1 MTQIAIRSEPVP
13 IELQVGSELRLS
25 DDKLFQLCA
34 QNPELR
40 IERTARGDLIV
51 MTPAGG
57 ESSHRNLRIATALAI
72 WADQD
77 GTGTAFDSSAGFILP
92 NGAMR
97 SPDASWV
104 KNSRLAGLTPEQK
117 RRFIPLC
124 PDFVIEL
131 KSPTDRLA
139 DLQAKMEE
147 YRDNGARLGWLIDP
161 ERQQVHIYRLS
172 KTAELKNRPSKLRG
186 DPELTGFLIKLHR
199 IWESI

>member
-1 MTQIAIRSEPVP
+1 MTQIAIRSDFVP

-25 DDKLFQLCA
+25 DDKLFQLCV

-40 IERTARGDLIV
+40 IERTTQGDLIV
-51 MTPAGG
+51 MTPVGG
-57 ESSHRNLRIATALAI
+57 ESSHRNLRIAAALAI
-72 WADQD
+72 WADED

-104 KNSRLAGLTPEQK
+104 KNTRLAELTPEQK

-124 PDFVIEL
+124 PDLVIEL

-147 YRDNGARLGWLIDP
+147 YRDNGARLGWLIHP
-161 ERQQVHIYRLS
+161 ERKQVWTYRPG
-172 KTAELKNRPSKLRG
+172 A
-186 DPELTGFLIKLHR
+186 DPELFDQPAELAADPDLPGFLLELAR
-199 IWESI
+199 VWQQL

>member
-13 IELQVGSELRLS
+13 IQIEVGKALRLS
-25 DDKLFQLCA
+25 DVELFELCV

-40 IERTARGDLIV
+40 IERSSEGNLTV

-57 ESSHRNLRIATALAI
+57 ESSHRNLRIATALSL

-77 GTGTAFDSSAGFILP
+77 GTGTAFDSSAGFLLP

-97 SPDASWV
+97 SPAASWV
-104 KNSRLAGLTPEQK
+104 SNTRLAELRPDQK
-117 RRFIPLC
+117 RGFIPLC

-131 KSPTDRLA
+131 RSPTDRLP

-147 YRDNGARLGWLIDP
+147 YRANGAKLGWLIDP
-161 ERQQVHIYRLS
+161 DERRVYVYRS
-172 KTAELKNRPSKLRG
+172 GAEVEVLEKPGKVTS
-186 DPELTGFLIKLHR
+186 DPEPLGFALNLGA
-199 IWESI
+199 IWRSL

>member
-25 DDKLFQLCA
+25 DEKLFQLCVR
-34 QNPELR
+34 NPELR
-40 IERTARGDLIV
+40 IERTAQGDLIV
-51 MTPAGG
+51 MTPVGG

-72 WADQD
+72 WADED
-77 GTGTAFDSSAGFILP
+77 GTGAAFDSSAGFILP

-104 KNSRLAGLTPEQK
+104 KNSRLAELSPEQK
-117 RRFIPLC
+117 RRFIPLG

-131 KSPTDRLA
+131 RSPTDRLP

-147 YRDNGARLGWLIDP
+147 YRKNGARLGWLIDP
-161 ERQQVHIYRLS
+161 ERKQVRVYRPGEEPELLDEP
-172 KTAELKNRPSKLRG
+172 AELHA
-186 DPELTGFLIKLHR
+186 DPDLPGFMLDLDR
-199 IWESI
+199 IWQQL

>member
-1 MTQIAIRSEPVP
+1 MTQIAVRSEPVP
-13 IELQVGSELRLS
+13 IQIEVGKALHLS
-25 DDKLFQLCA
+25 DAELFELCV

-40 IERTARGDLIV
+40 IERSAEGDLIV

-72 WADQD
+72 WADQN
-77 GTGTAFDSSAGFILP
+77 GTGTAFDSSAGFVLP

-104 KNSRLAGLTPEQK
+104 ADTRLATLRPEEK
-117 RRFIPLC
+117 RGFLPLC

-131 KSPTDRLA
+131 KSPTDRLP

-147 YRDNGARLGWLIDP
+147 YRANGAKLGWLIDP
-161 ERQQVHIYRLS
+161 DERRVYIYR
-172 KTAELKNRPSKLRG
+172 AEIPLQVLREP
-186 DPELTGFLIKLHR
+186 DEVSAPELPGFLLELGR
-199 IWESI
+199 IWKPL